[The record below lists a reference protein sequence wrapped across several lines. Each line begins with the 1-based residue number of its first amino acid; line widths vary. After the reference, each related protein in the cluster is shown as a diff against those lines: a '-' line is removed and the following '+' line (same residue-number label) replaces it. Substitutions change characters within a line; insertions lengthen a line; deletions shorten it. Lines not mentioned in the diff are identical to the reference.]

1 MVVESTI
8 PDSELDTRPWQQEE
22 LDAIKAVK
30 AACIEKGVDMSKV
43 EDQVVVACTM
53 IGKLRVEKAVES
65 IEKWLGIKK
74 LYSVP
79 MLFEGDWEA
88 KINTLKYYMDHYAVC
103 GRDEGGR
110 NVMWINPSGGI
121 EIDQEDECLNS
132 ACFFM
137 IAMNADMHTMRHG
150 SSMVMDAKV
159 ADRKIGNEKKLQRT
173 WQEFPNRPQHI
184 IIINAST
191 IKRLAVNF
199 LVKFAS
205 VFSSNKIFQR
215 LRFGNI
221 DDVTDRCM
229 PKDSLPVTHGG
240 PSRGST
246 TDWVI
251 KRLKAFPMPPK
262 DSVDALAD
270 GVAKVKVAPKV
281 VAL

>member
-1 MVVESTI
+1 MV
-8 PDSELDTRPWQQEE
+8 TR
-22 LDAIKAVK
+22 KS
-30 AACIEKGVDMSKV
+30 CS
-43 EDQVVVACTM
+43 
-53 IGKLRVEKAVES
+53 
-65 IEKWLGIKK
+65 
-74 LYSVP
+74 
-79 MLFEGDWEA
+79 
-88 KINTLKYYMDHYAVC
+88 
-103 GRDEGGR
+103 GRGR
-110 NVMWINPSGGI
+110 NSQTGQCVTARLPHHHFVFIGLLENTEYPPLSMLTCTITP
-121 EIDQEDECLNS
+121 
-132 ACFFM
+132 M
-137 IAMNADMHTMRHG
+137 T
-150 SSMVMDAKV
+150 SSH
-159 ADRKIGNEKKLQRT
+159 LSL
-173 WQEFPNRPQHI
+173 RPQHI